1 MTCNRGCTSAAMPN
15 IAGPAALRMDVQGA
29 LTQLTP
35 REQAICAALARG
47 ETCSGIAKE
56 LAISRSSL
64 NGMIRHIRGQYRTVG
79 L

>member
-1 MTCNRGCTSAAMPN
+1 
-15 IAGPAALRMDVQGA
+15 MDVQGA